1 MFTLVADSQHISW
14 GFLKIKYIIIG
25 DRRVTLQHIS
35 SSFCVHKNKDSITYF
50 IH

>member
-14 GFLKIKYIIIG
+14 GFLKIKYIIG
-25 DRRVTLQHIS
+25 DRRATPQHL